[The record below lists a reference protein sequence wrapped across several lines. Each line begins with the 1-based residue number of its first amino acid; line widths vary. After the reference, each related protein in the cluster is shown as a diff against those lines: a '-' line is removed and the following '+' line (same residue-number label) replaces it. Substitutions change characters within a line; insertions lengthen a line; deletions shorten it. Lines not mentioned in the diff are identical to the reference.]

1 MSKHVVHNMKNK
13 MNRILIGLFLLT
25 TSFGIGQNKISEN
38 WTENDKA
45 QYSKLK
51 KLANYVYKKEK
62 SEISKDSLFENYV
75 YFENVL
81 NDTVTERR
89 ERRIVAFDTLFY
101 YFRKTVDSIGLENLD
116 AKPVRFYKNHK
127 IYEPF
132 DEEKAE
138 LKTVS
143 EEKMYAKDDNVF
155 AYYRKEEPENPLG
168 VLLFE
173 PESDKLGAWIMINQG
188 GYRYF
193 LTFSL
198 L

>member
-1 MSKHVVHNMKNK
+1 MKK
-13 MNRILIGLFLLT
+13 ILILVFLA
-25 TSFGIGQNKISEN
+25 SSNFCHGQKISTDN
-38 WTENDKA
+38 WTENEKA
-45 QYSKLK
+45 QYVKLTE
-51 KLANYVYKKEK
+51 LANYVYKKKK
-62 SEISKDSLFENYV
+62 SEISKDSLFENYI
-75 YFENVL
+75 YFDNVL

-101 YFRKTVDSIGLENLD
+101 YFRKTVDSIGLKNLD

-138 LKTVS
+138 LKTVGWK
-143 EEKMYAKDDNVF
+143 KMYARDDNVF
-155 AYYRKEEPENPLG
+155 AYFRKEEPENPLG

-173 PESDKLGAWIMINQG
+173 PETGKLGAWIIINQG

-193 LTFSL
+193 LTFNL

>member
-1 MSKHVVHNMKNK
+1 MKK
-13 MNRILIGLFLLT
+13 ILIILITLSINSGF
-25 TSFGIGQNKISEN
+25 SQNKNVEN

-45 QYSKLK
+45 QYLNLK
-51 KLANYVYKKEK
+51 ELANYVYQKDK
-62 SEISKDSLFENYV
+62 SEISNDTLFKKYI
-75 YFENVL
+75 YFDNVL
-81 NDTVTERR
+81 NDTITERR
-89 ERRIVAFDTLFY
+89 ERRIVAFDALFN
-101 YFRKTVDSIGLENLD
+101 YFKVKIDSIGLENLD

-132 DEEKAE
+132 NEEKT
-138 LKTVS
+138 KQTTIGGK
-143 EEKMYAKDDNVF
+143 KMYTKDDNVF
-155 AYYRKEEPENPLG
+155 AYYNKKEPENPIG

-173 PESDKLGAWIMINQG
+173 PETDKLGAWILINQS

>member
-1 MSKHVVHNMKNK
+1 MKTE
-13 MNRILIGLFLLT
+13 MQRILIGLILLT
-25 TSFGIGQNKISEN
+25 TSLGFGQNNTEN
-38 WTENDKA
+38 WTENDKT
-45 QYSKLK
+45 QYIKLK
-51 KLANYVYKKEK
+51 ELANYVYKKEK
-62 SEISKDSLFENYV
+62 TEISKDSLFNKYIFFNY
-75 YFENVL
+75 VL
-81 NDTVTERR
+81 NDTVSERR

-101 YFRKTVDSIGLENLD
+101 YFKKTVDSIGLENLD

-132 DEEKAE
+132 EEEKTKLE
-138 LKTVS
+138 TVGG
-143 EEKMYAKDDNVF
+143 EKMYTKDNNVF
-155 AYYRKEEPENPLG
+155 AYYRKDEPENPLG

-173 PESDKLGAWIMINQG
+173 PETDKLRAWIMINQG